1 MVEILLTQGTL
12 LPVLH
17 TPKDIAPYW
26 HAAVQLKALVCL
38 QGLARLEELARKV
51 ADMLTN
57 RVEANLTA
65 SANTRLVDL
74 PGDRSVTAD
83 EFVALQAKLVRSQG
97 ARLAIR

>member
-1 MVEILLTQGTL
+1 MTTSTPRSWLRHAIIPVCSSGSLLR
-12 LPVLH
+12 LH
-17 TPKDIAPYW
+17 VW
-26 HAAVQLKALVCL
+26 L